1 LIRGDPGLST
11 ADRREPSLLTM
22 DTVLDRPMAATLF
35 QREAGGPWIAT
46 AHTDGETDVPGLGV
60 SLPLADCY
68 EGLELPP
75 QT

>member
-1 LIRGDPGLST
+1 
-11 ADRREPSLLTM
+11 M